1 MSAGF
6 AHSRKLSIARASAV
20 AVALGV
26 HGAVF
31 LMLGMS
37 HRAPVPRTEPPA
49 LSIIMLERFAATLT
63 PAAGPTSPAQ
73 PPRLF
78 TPAVDLNTAITLPDV
93 ALHPRPA
100 DSGLDALGAYMRCTM
115 PEERD
120 KKECERL
127 RAEVRGK
134 LAPQPQSESE
144 RIMMARIDRE
154 MEQRNAPT
162 GLPCIGSS
170 RSGMSCT
177 AAPQWNDQHFK
188 WK

>member
-1 MSAGF
+1 MSAGP
-6 AHSRKLSIARASAV
+6 AYSRKLSIARTSAI

-31 LMLGMS
+31 LMLGVPQRS
-37 HRAPVPRTEPPA
+37 PTPRTEPPA
-49 LSIIMLERFAATLT
+49 LSIIMLEHFTATLT
-63 PAAGPTSPAQ
+63 PAAGPPSPAQ

-93 ALHPRPA
+93 ALHPRLA
-100 DSGLDALGAYMRCTM
+100 DPGLDALGTYMRCTM

-134 LAPQPQSESE
+134 FAPQPQSESE

-154 MEQRNAPT
+154 MARRNART
-162 GLPCIGSS
+162 GVPSIGVS
-170 RSGMSCT
+170 RSGLAST
-177 AAPQWNDQHFK
+177 AAPAWNDQHFQ